1 MLGQPLLAAGVAVPL
16 LLASPY
22 ARSSPISRSDQCVV
36 IDNDYDIDDMM
47 AIPLVI
53 ANRRVAAIVQTEG
66 YTIPTQAAPAA
77 AALVHGERKPSAPRG
92 IPILVGGSQRQAP
105 DPRQWPWMPF
115 FRAMMNRAN
124 GLLAV
129 QPQAWPE
136 DPAYPQKLQQAV
148 ADCGNVT
155 VLLTAPFTSF
165 MHYAPLI
172 RQKLNRVVITGQPI
186 SGQLSAVGDGES
198 GGHSFNCFYDLLA
211 CAAAMQQLK
220 PSSTFFVDLPGG
232 VNCDAGI
239 EGQESCY
246 APTYAMV
253 AGVAGG
259 KGAGSRGLM
268 TQGLPGRLRRAL
280 INPIRCS
287 SFYTTPQSKGRPCSS
302 LSTWVPA
309 AVAKGPGGKMLLWD
323 QTTAL
328 FLIDPGR
335 FSRHSPGG
343 NVADP
348 SVHYEPKLVA
358 GSHAKTAMAL
368 RSLWTEATNR
378 SAWTMS
384 PESAQHQFG
393 IRSLP
398 VRLATQY
405 GAK

>member
-1 MLGQPLLAAGVAVPL
+1 M
-16 LLASPY
+16 
-22 ARSSPISRSDQCVV
+22 ISRSDQCVV

-77 AALVHGERKPSAPRG
+77 VALVHGQRKPSAPRG
-92 IPILVGGSQRQAP
+92 IPVLVGGLQRQAP
-105 DPRQWPWMPF
+105 EPRQWPWMSF

-136 DPAYPQKLQQAV
+136 DPGYPQKLQRAV
-148 ADCGNVT
+148 VDCQNVT

-165 MHYAPLI
+165 IHYAPLI
-172 RQKLNRVVITGQPI
+172 LHKLNRVVITGRPITGQPI
-186 SGQLSAVGDGES
+186 AVAARES
-198 GGHSFNCFYDLLA
+198 RHHFFNCLYDLLA
-211 CAAAMQQLK
+211 CAVATQQLK
-220 PSSTFFVDLPGG
+220 PSGTFFVDLPGVVDCDTGG
-232 VNCDAGI
+232 VRQA
-239 EGQESCY
+239 SCY
-246 APTYAMV
+246 TPTYAMV

-259 KGAGSRGLM
+259 NGAGSRGLM
-268 TQGLPGRLRRAL
+268 TQGLPGRLRQAL

-302 LSTWVPA
+302 LSTWEPA
-309 AVAKGPGGKMLLWD
+309 AVAKGPGGKLLLWD
-323 QTTAL
+323 QTIAL

-335 FSRHSPGG
+335 FSHHSPGG
-343 NVADP
+343 DVAAA
-348 SVHYEPKLVA
+348 SAHYEPTLVA

-368 RSLWTEATNR
+368 RRLWTEAANR
-378 SAWTMS
+378 AAWMMS
-384 PESAQHQFG
+384 TESTHHRSV

-398 VRLATQY
+398 IRLATHR
-405 GAK
+405 GAE